1 VHRGVGTRYKEGC
14 NNIVEQHHGRCH
26 GIATFRRSWYILII
40 YYIIIIIIIVIYY
53 IIIYYIIIIIIY

>member
-1 VHRGVGTRYKEGC
+1 VAPDTKRDATRLLR
-14 NNIVEQHHGRCH
+14 NTMADAM

-53 IIIYYIIIIIIY
+53 IIIYYIIIILIY